1 MGYFN
6 GISWGYLWD
15 LMRCIGF
22 FHGILMG
29 FVVSDLA
36 DCWLSARH
44 GWTVPVFD
52 LWPHEGSEK
61 NQQILDIQQTSLW
74 YITISLDSARSS
86 SNSTFSIRFFPFFFG
101 PTMARPTLFQPRGR
115 HTWSQHLPRADKIPP
130 FCPRSDSWDFETLR
144 PAQRCSE
151 FRP

>member
-1 MGYFN
+1 MSPKSRPPDVSRCRSPRLLRRARSYVRSRHASTCELWGNWRDFHRDFIGIWDISMGFH

-61 NQQILDIQQTSLW
+61 NQQILDIQQTSL
-74 YITISLDSARSS
+74 
-86 SNSTFSIRFFPFFFG
+86 
-101 PTMARPTLFQPRGR
+101 
-115 HTWSQHLPRADKIPP
+115 
-130 FCPRSDSWDFETLR
+130 
-144 PAQRCSE
+144 
-151 FRP
+151 